1 MQGIKEIGM
10 NNTQYIE
17 LWSSLCEKSRSIEA
31 ELNALTRKR
40 TGSYYT
46 DLELTDVMMSELVEH
61 LKTKSSTKK
70 IYEYRFLEPCVG
82 AGNFV
87 FSYIKAVKNTR
98 LDKEAAKIMLD
109 NIYVADVNTE
119 ALNGYKES
127 LKKIV
132 TLFWNIELQDEYFE
146 RHMGTG
152 LLVDVT
158 ALKLNYISINEVFPK
173 EVVEKGFDIVATN
186 PPYKNLKAERGHYGS
201 DDEYNKDKDKYVAIS
216 KVVAKHFKYSTDGV
230 LNLYKLFVEEIIDRY
245 ANKTA
250 FVSLLIPAS
259 IMSDKTCMKLRTHM
273 LKENKMIS
281 VKVIS
286 EGSGFVDAQQALSA
300 ILLQTGGKTD
310 QVDVVKDYCNN
321 PEDIVKVAIKDILN
335 ENTGNAIVAVSSKE
349 YRVLRKLRQF
359 PIVKELPFVAN
370 LRGELDLTANKH
382 NIVATNTGYPLLRGR
397 NIGYYNLL
405 AITENEFVTEEFI
418 NTTKKKSYIGNE
430 RIICQQIANMN
441 KKKRVTFALAPKN
454 YVLGNSCNFISVS
467 ENQYGIDIYTL
478 LGLFN
483 TKIINWLFKLTS
495 SNNHVN
501 NYEIDCFPI
510 PVEASELKRISTFT
524 KMFLDE
530 QDKAILEEIEQLTYQ
545 AYGIKTSIG
554 EREMNRN
561 QCVREYTDAIKH
573 LLPHITND
581 DAYCILNGQLK
592 IDEFLDDLDKF
603 NISVV
608 RGITSK
614 FVALFQGVLLNH
626 TAFKLSALDL
636 EMIKYVPPGGNWR
649 HIPMETVEKSKRLK
663 KITQTGGR
671 TTLYGRIDYNKPSYT
686 ITTYFNR
693 PGNGTYVHPVHER
706 VLTVREAARF
716 QAFKDDYYFF
726 GNKTQCLKQVG
737 NAVPTLLAYQIAYEI
752 KKKTGC
758 SKSIDLF
765 CGAGGMT
772 AGFKAA
778 GIQSLLSNDIEE
790 SACITLKINNPEI
803 NVLCG
808 DITKTETKKAI
819 EKAALDGG
827 ADIICGGPP
836 CQGFSMAGF
845 RAEDDPRNQLFREF
859 VDIVKRV
866 NPKVI
871 VFENVEGLLSYQ
883 GGRTYREVH
892 ELFSELGYNTEG
904 RILMASDYAVPQKRK
919 RVIIICTRND
929 LSISPGELFPTPIT
943 GEESDQVT
951 ARETIGNLENV
962 PCDDTAKYIEC
973 DGSDILDFFKGRI
986 TYEEYVKLKTSDVE
1000 DYEKAEE
1007 HYEQLSLL
1015 DLL

>member
-1 MQGIKEIGM
+1 MCDMQY
-10 NNTQYIE
+10 TE
-17 LWSSLCEKSRSIEA
+17 LWSSLSEKSKYIETKID
-31 ELNALTRKR
+31 ALTRKR

-46 DLELTDVMMSELVEH
+46 NLRLTDVMMTELVTH
-61 LKTKSSTKK
+61 LKAKNPLKK

-82 AGNFV
+82 TGNFV
-87 FSYIKAVKNTR
+87 FSYIKAVSDTGLNKATAQI
-98 LDKEAAKIMLD
+98 LLD
-109 NIYVADVNTE
+109 NIYVADVDE
-119 ALNGYKES
+119 DAINGYKEF
-127 LKKIV
+127 LKEIAIQV
-132 TLFWNIELQDEYFE
+132 WGIDLQDEYFE
-146 RHMGTG
+146 QHIGTG

-158 ALKLNYISINEVFPK
+158 ADELNYISINDVFSN
-173 EVVEKGFDIVATN
+173 EIIGNGFDIVATN

-201 DDEYNKDKDKYVAIS
+201 NEEYDKDKY
-216 KVVAKHFKYSTDGV
+216 KYSTISKIVSKRFSYSTNGV

-245 ANKTA
+245 ANETA

-273 LKENKMIS
+273 LKDNKMIS
-281 VKVIS
+281 VKVIEES
-286 EGSGFVDAQQALSA
+286 SDFIDAQQALSA
-300 ILLQTGGKTD
+300 ILLQKGEKTD
-310 QVDVVKDYCNN
+310 ILSVVKDYCNN
-321 PEDIVKVAIKDILN
+321 PEDIAEVAIKDILN
-335 ENTGNAIVAVSSKE
+335 ENTGNAIVAVSSNE
-349 YRVLRKLRQF
+349 YRVLKKLRQF
-359 PIVKELPFVAN
+359 PVVKELPFVAN

-382 NIVATNTGYPLLRGR
+382 NITTIDTGYPLLRGR

-405 AITENEFVTEEFI
+405 STAENEFVSEEFV
-418 NTTKKKSYIGNE
+418 NTTKKKVYIEKE

-441 KKKRVTFALAPKN
+441 KERRVTFALVQKN
-454 YVLGNSCNFISVS
+454 YVLGNSCNFVSVS
-467 ENQYGIDIYTL
+467 ENPYEIDIYTL

-510 PVEASELKRISTFT
+510 PVEASELKEISILA
-524 KMFLDE
+524 KQFLEKPND
-530 QDKAILEEIEQLTYQ
+530 AILEEIEQLAYR
-545 AYGIKTSIG
+545 AYGITAYMRGSELDK
-554 EREMNRN
+554 N
-561 QCVREYTDAIKH
+561 QYIKEYTDAIKYI
-573 LLPHITND
+573 LPSITVNE
-581 DAYCILNGQLK
+581 ANSILNGQLE
-592 IDEFLDDLDKF
+592 IDQFLDGLSKF
-603 NISVV
+603 DVNVV
-608 RGITSK
+608 RGITTK
-614 FVALFQGVLLNH
+614 YRTLFQGLLLNH
-626 TAFKLSALDL
+626 TTFKLSDLDL
-636 EMIKYVPPGGNWR
+636 EMIKNVPPGGNWKN
-649 HIPMETVEKSKRLK
+649 IPMKTVEKSKRLK
-663 KITQTGGR
+663 RITQTGGR
-671 TTLYGRIDYNKPSYT
+671 TTLYGRIDYSKPSYT

-726 GNKTQCLKQVG
+726 GNKTQHLKQVG
-737 NAVPTLLAYQIAYEI
+737 NAVPTLLAYQIAREI

-790 SACITLKINNPEI
+790 SACVTLKINNPEI
-803 NVLCG
+803 KVLCG
-808 DITKTETKKAI
+808 DITKAETKDAI
-819 EKAALDGG
+819 ESAALEGG

-845 RAEDDPRNQLFREF
+845 RAENDPRNQLFREF

-883 GGRTYREVH
+883 GGKTYREVH
-892 ELFSELGYNTEG
+892 ALFAELGYNTEG
-904 RILMASDYAVPQKRK
+904 RTLLASDYAVPQKRK

-929 LSISPGELFPTPIT
+929 MDIFPEELFPIPIT
-943 GEESDQVT
+943 AEENCQVT
-951 ARETIGNLENV
+951 ARETIIDLEGV
-962 PCDDTAKYIEC
+962 PCDETAKYVVC
-973 DGSDILDFFKGRI
+973 DGSDILEFFKGRI
-986 TYEEYVKLKTSDVE
+986 TYEEYIALKTPVL
-1000 DYEKAEE
+1000 EKMENKKTEE
-1007 HYEQLSLL
+1007 YYEQLSLI

>member
-1 MQGIKEIGM
+1 MS
-10 NNTQYIE
+10 NTQYTE
-17 LWSSLCEKSRSIEA
+17 LWSSLSEKSRYVEK
-31 ELNALTRKR
+31 EMDALTRKR

-61 LKTKSSTKK
+61 LNAKNPTKK

-82 AGNFV
+82 TGNFV
-87 FSYIKAVKNTR
+87 FSYIKAVSTTGLSKDNAR
-98 LDKEAAKIMLD
+98 IMLD
-109 NIYVADVNTE
+109 NIYVADINKE
-119 ALNGYKES
+119 ALNCYKES
-127 LKKIV
+127 LKEMA
-132 TLFWNIELQDEYFE
+132 TLFWGIELQDEYFE
-146 RHMGTG
+146 QHMGTG

-158 ALKLNYISINEVFPK
+158 AAELNYISINEVFSK
-173 EVVEKGFDIVATN
+173 EIIGNGFDIVATN

-201 DDEYNKDKDKYVAIS
+201 DEEYDRDKDKYSVIS
-216 KVVAKHFKYSTDGV
+216 KIVSKHFKYSTYGV

-245 ANKTA
+245 ANKTS

-273 LKENKMIS
+273 LKDNKMIS
-281 VKVIS
+281 VKVIG
-286 EGSGFVDAQQALSA
+286 EGGGFIDAQQALSA
-300 ILLQTGGKTD
+300 ILLQVGEKTD
-310 QVDVVKDYCNN
+310 MVAVTKDYCNN
-321 PEDIVKVAIKDILN
+321 PEDIAEIAIKDILN

-349 YRVLRKLRQF
+349 YRIIKKLRRF
-359 PIVKELPFVAN
+359 PVVKELPFITN
-370 LRGELDLTANKH
+370 LRGELDLTANKC
-382 NIVATNTGYPLLRGR
+382 NIVATDTGYPLVRGR
-397 NIGYYNLL
+397 NIGYYNL
-405 AITENEFVTEEFI
+405 IVGSENEFVAGEFV
-418 NTTKKKSYIGNE
+418 NATKKKCYIEHE

-441 KKKRVTFALAPKN
+441 KERRVTFALAPKN
-454 YVLGNSCNFISVS
+454 CVLGNSCNFISVS
-467 ENQYGIDIYTL
+467 KNSYGIDIYTI

-510 PVEASELKRISTFT
+510 PVESPELKRISTLARA
-524 KMFLDE
+524 FLSKQDDE
-530 QDKAILEEIEQLTYQ
+530 ILEEIEQLTYQ
-545 AYGIKTSIG
+545 AYEITPSIG
-554 EREMNRN
+554 KRGMDRN
-561 QCVREYTDAIKH
+561 QCIIDYTDAIKH
-573 LLPHITND
+573 ILPHITSDEANS
-581 DAYCILNGQLK
+581 ILNGQLE
-592 IDEFLDDLDKF
+592 IDSFLDSLSKF
-603 NISVV
+603 DVSVAK
-608 RGITSK
+608 GITSK
-614 FVALFQGVLLNH
+614 YVALFQGLLLNH
-626 TAFKLSALDL
+626 TTFKLSDLDL
-636 EMIKYVPPGGNWR
+636 EMIKSVPPGGSWKD
-649 HIPMETVEKSKRLK
+649 IPMETVEKSKRLK
-663 KITQTGGR
+663 RITETGGR

-726 GNKTQCLKQVG
+726 GSKTQQLKQVG
-737 NAVPTLLAYQIAYEI
+737 NAVPTLLAYQIASEI

-808 DITKTETKKAI
+808 DITKVETKDAI

-883 GGRTYREVH
+883 GGKTYREVH
-892 ELFSELGYNTEG
+892 ALFTELGYNTEG
-904 RILMASDYAVPQKRK
+904 RTLIASDYAVPQKRK

-929 LSISPGELFPTPIT
+929 MAVSPGELFPTPIT
-943 GEESDQVT
+943 AQESCQVT
-951 ARETIGNLENV
+951 AMETIADLEKV
-962 PCDDTAKYIEC
+962 PCDDTAKYVDYDE
-973 DGSDILDFFKGRI
+973 SDILEFFKGKI
-986 TYEEYVKLKTSDVE
+986 SYEEYVKLKTLESLENKKTKVQ
-1000 DYEKAEE
+1000 
-1007 HYEQLSLL
+1007 YEQLSLL